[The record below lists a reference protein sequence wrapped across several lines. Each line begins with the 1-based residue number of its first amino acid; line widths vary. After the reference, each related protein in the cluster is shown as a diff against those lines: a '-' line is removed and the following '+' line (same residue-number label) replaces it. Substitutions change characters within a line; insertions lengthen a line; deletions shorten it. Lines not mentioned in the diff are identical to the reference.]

1 MSTKWKPVTYGLM
14 HFSVAV
20 AVTFTLTGSLA
31 TALSI
36 GVVEPL
42 VQTFAYAGHE
52 KLWTKLAK
60 LKLRGPAVYCG
71 RWKESAVRAS

>member
-1 MSTKWKPVTYGLM
+1 MAMSMKWKPITYGLM

-42 VQTFAYAGHE
+42 VQTFAYTGHE
-52 KLWTKLAK
+52 KLWTKLAR
-60 LKLRGPAVYCG
+60 LKLRRPGVPAL
-71 RWKESAVRAS
+71 AA

>member
-1 MSTKWKPVTYGLM
+1 MSTKWKPVTYGMM

-20 AVTFTLTGSLA
+20 AVTFTLTGSLV

-42 VQTFAYAGHE
+42 VQTFAYTGHE
-52 KLWTKLAK
+52 RLWTKLVN
-60 LKLRGPAVYCG
+60 LKLRRPTAPVL
-71 RWKESAVRAS
+71 AASSVA